1 MDARRGFS
9 IPFAKGPHEL
19 INNEIFAC
27 VSPVDVQVCP
37 CIAHGCVCVAD
48 VPRAVVILHAMRH
61 RVTEANNAV
70 VISQVEVLDGGG
82 HKRQE

>member
-1 MDARRGFS
+1 MDAPGGFF
-9 IPFAKGPHEL
+9 IPFTKSLHEL

-37 CIAHGCVCVAD
+37 CIAHGCVGIGD
-48 VPRAVVILHAMRH
+48 MPRAVVILHAMRH

-70 VISQVEVLDGGG
+70 VIPQIEVLDGGG
-82 HKRQE
+82 HERQE